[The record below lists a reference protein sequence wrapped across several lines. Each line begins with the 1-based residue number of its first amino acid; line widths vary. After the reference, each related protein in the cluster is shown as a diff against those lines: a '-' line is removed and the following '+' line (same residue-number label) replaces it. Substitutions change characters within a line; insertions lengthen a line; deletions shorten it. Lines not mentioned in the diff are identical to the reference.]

1 MAHFENEELKVSFDL
16 PDKPNVLDILT
27 YDSTRMEH
35 YGEKAILILWESIKP
50 LIQNWTCEAMPDK
63 DSDLSSVNSD
73 KALDA
78 AYAVE
83 WSAFRGSDWRKGLD
97 VIPKN

>member
-1 MAHFENEELKVSFDL
+1 MAHFENAELKVSFDL

-50 LIQNWTCEAMPDK
+50 LISNWTCEAMPDK
-63 DSDLSSVNSD
+63 DSDLSKVEG
-73 KALDA
+73 LA
-78 AYAVE
+78 AAQVVE
-83 WSAFRGSDWRKGLD
+83 WSAFRGSEWRSSLD
-97 VIPKN
+97 NIPKN